1 MVLRTEAIFLF
12 LLKKVKPLAWHLA
25 LSFAVN
31 RHAVGAEYNP
41 SNVSPVF
48 CCLFLVLNVMDDYG
62 NTPLHW
68 AAGKNQVESVKFL
81 LRKGANPNLRNCSMM
96 APLHVAVQGGYN
108 DVMKVSLLAVPRP
121 SNIAW
126 AGPQVQLCLLCPK
139 GQPRLPGP
147 TTCDDFKVGFSS
159 DQNHLHRDRDDD
171 DVKNN
176 KHHLIFLISSYV
188 SATSLFLC
196 LGAFCVF
203 GF

>member
-1 MVLRTEAIFLF
+1 
-12 LLKKVKPLAWHLA
+12 
-25 LSFAVN
+25 
-31 RHAVGAEYNP
+31 
-41 SNVSPVF
+41 
-48 CCLFLVLNVMDDYG
+48 MDDYG

-147 TTCDDFKVGFSS
+147 TTCDDFKVGFSIIHQIYRFNYATLRQALNTS
-159 DQNHLHRDRDDD
+159 PVGIHCQ
-171 DVKNN
+171 
-176 KHHLIFLISSYV
+176 FLGEWKDYN
-188 SATSLFLC
+188 
-196 LGAFCVF
+196 
-203 GF
+203 